1 MNSKKIKIKNI
12 IYILIYSILIIGVGM
27 FHEPWSDEAQSW
39 LIARDT
45 NFHDIFF
52 KYASYEG
59 CFPLWI
65 CILKF
70 FIILGG
76 KYRYIHIISSIITII
91 SAYLIISNQKIKKE
105 FRYLIPLNFCFFYQY
120 GIIARNYSLITL
132 SFSLFLL
139 LYEDRHNKKI
149 KYTILLIF
157 MSMINIYGMIIS
169 GILFLQLCIENFK
182 KKNLLKIY
190 YIPIVITY
198 ILEIFILMPQKDLL
212 IYFYYQYN
220 LFDIFGSFVLRMITY
235 QNNIFIQSCN
245 LINIVLIVSIVM
257 TIKQYDKINVFTVLE
272 CTIFIFFMLVRG
284 TSHHFGILFFIIIAD
299 LIFNT
304 QKITNLKEKHI
315 VETITTIIL
324 IIYTLLNL
332 KSCIDDIFKDYSG
345 AYTMAKY
352 ISENNIQND
361 EIFAIGYKCTAVLP
375 YFDENIFYSR
385 NTTFYTWDYSNND
398 NKLYNALDVIEILTD
413 MFNNS
418 PKYILLQQQNLSNTF
433 NSCFKNVID
442 DSNLYKII
450 YKTNGENFFKGSYN
464 EDEGFILY
472 ELIY

>member
-1 MNSKKIKIKNI
+1 MNSKKTKIKNI
-12 IYILIYSILIIGVGM
+12 IYILIYSILIISIGM
-27 FHEPWSDEAQSW
+27 LHEPWSDEAQSW
-39 LIARDT
+39 LIARDA

-76 KYRYIHIISSIITII
+76 KYKYLHIISSVITII

-105 FRYLIPLNFCFFYQY
+105 FRYLIPLNFWFFYQY
-120 GIIARNYSLITL
+120 GIISRNYSLITL

-157 MSMINIYGMIIS
+157 ISMINMYGMIIS
-169 GILFLQLCIENFK
+169 GILFLQLCLENFK
-182 KKNLLKIY
+182 KKNLLNLY

-198 ILEIFILMPQKDLL
+198 IFEIFVLMPQKDLL
-212 IYFYYQYN
+212 IYFYYQSDTLQVFCN
-220 LFDIFGSFVLRMITY
+220 LFLRIITC
-235 QNNIFIQSCN
+235 QNNMLIQSCN
-245 LINIVLIVSIVM
+245 LITVVLIVSI
-257 TIKQYDKINVFTVLE
+257 IISLKKYNKIN
-272 CTIFIFFMLVRG
+272 IFSFMELSILIFFLLIRG

-304 QKITNLKEKHI
+304 PKITNIKEKHI

-345 AYTMAKY
+345 AYTMTKY

-375 YFDENIFYSR
+375 YFDENIFCGR

-433 NSCFKNVID
+433 NSCFKDVID
-442 DSNLYKII
+442 DSNLYEII
-450 YKTNGENFFKGSYN
+450 YETDGQNFFKGTYN

-472 ELIY
+472 RLK

>member
-1 MNSKKIKIKNI
+1 MNSKKTKIKNI
-12 IYILIYSILIIGVGM
+12 IYILIYSILIISVGI

-39 LIARDT
+39 LIARDA

-52 KYASYEG
+52 KYTSYEG

-65 CILKF
+65 CMLKM

-105 FRYLIPLNFCFFYQY
+105 FRYLIPLNFWFFYQY
-120 GIIARNYSLITL
+120 GIISRNYSLITL

-157 MSMINIYGMIIS
+157 ISMINMYGMIIS

-182 KKNLLKIY
+182 KKNLLSLY

-198 ILEIFILMPQKDLL
+198 IFEIFVLMPQKDLL
-212 IYFYYQYN
+212 IYFYYQSGTLQIFCN
-220 LFDIFGSFVLRMITY
+220 LFLRIITC
-235 QNNIFIQSCN
+235 QNNILIQSCN
-245 LINIVLIVSIVM
+245 LITVVLIVSI
-257 TIKQYDKINVFTVLE
+257 IISLKKYNKIN
-272 CTIFIFFMLVRG
+272 IFSFMEFSILIFFLLVRG

-304 QKITNLKEKHI
+304 PKITNIKEKHI

-324 IIYTLLNL
+324 IIYTLLSI
-332 KSCIDDIFKDYSG
+332 KSSIDDIFKDYSG
-345 AYTMAKY
+345 AYNMSRY
-352 ISENNIQND
+352 ISENNIQNN

-375 YFDENIFYSR
+375 YFDENIFCNR

-413 MFNNS
+413 MFNDS

-433 NSCFKNVID
+433 NSCFKDVID
-442 DSNLYKII
+442 DSNLYEII
-450 YKTNGENFFKGSYN
+450 YETDGQNFFKGTYN

-472 ELIY
+472 RLK